1 MRGAAFGP
9 PLRVPADFRRR
20 GRVGSL
26 RHGFLATRSR
36 CPAHPRPRPD
46 LGRVLGRR
54 ELDRRLS
61 DHRRAQAQ
69 ESAERLRDERRSLL
83 PDRRDSQRRGRGQ
96 ERRAQEGER
105 LRDRGAEGRGRR
117 GRTCALRA
125 GLQAPGPVRAEAA
138 RRAAEEQALAPIRR
152 RVRLRAVATKREPRL
167 VSLGYG
173 RFVRA
178 DRIYALVPLGPEE
191 RGEGRRTYVHVEGL
205 SEPLVASRSEK
216 AILAD
221 VEAALTEAAGIPRRR
236 RTAKGQETLL

>member
-1 MRGAAFGP
+1 M
-9 PLRVPADFRRR
+9 
-20 GRVGSL
+20 
-26 RHGFLATRSR
+26 T
-36 CPAHPRPRPD
+36 
-46 LGRVLGRR
+46 
-54 ELDRRLS
+54 
-61 DHRRAQAQ
+61 
-69 ESAERLRDERRSLL
+69 
-83 PDRRDSQRRGRGQ
+83 
-96 ERRAQEGER
+96 
-105 LRDRGAEGRGRR
+105 
-117 GRTCALRA
+117 
-125 GLQAPGPVRAEAA
+125 
-138 RRAAEEQALAPIRR
+138 
-152 RVRLRAVATKREPRL
+152 VRLRAVATKREPRL